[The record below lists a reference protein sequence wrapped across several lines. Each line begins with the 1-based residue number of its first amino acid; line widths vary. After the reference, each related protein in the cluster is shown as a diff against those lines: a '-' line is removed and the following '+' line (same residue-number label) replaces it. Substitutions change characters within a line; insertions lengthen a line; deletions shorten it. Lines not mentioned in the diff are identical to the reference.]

1 MNSRD
6 PLDEHLL
13 RLLDGRL
20 PAAER
25 QAIERRLAE
34 DPAARARLRTLAEE
48 AVLLGDVERMV
59 TTREAIEARP
69 PIAWRPAWIWPWA
82 AAALLVLGLAMT
94 GFWFLGGGPVL
105 ARVTKVTGASGVFGK
120 RGASEKALPAGLM
133 LRAGDMIETRACDS
147 WVELELRDGSRLTVA
162 GHSMLRLLQPSR
174 DSDRFSL
181 LRGTLWRSPSSNRV
195 TAPLVVETPASRVEA
210 GGSQFDLQ
218 ATSTETLLRVNAGRA
233 LLKHQLQQVPVEVPG
248 GSQVEVTLASPATP
262 VPHPQPSPVAAWS
275 CDFGDTTAILLGRRL
290 GSIRGTVIRMGAEPL
305 LWPLPDRAPILLHA
319 VSVSVLQS
327 LGRPVEL
334 KATTRIRFT
343 GRLQT
348 AKTVRFG
355 FSTQRMCGVF
365 SGKFEVDVTAA
376 QLGVVGE
383 PWTVELPVAAFRPLH
398 PELSPAPAGLELN
411 DIYALTVIDDAGLEL
426 NRIEV
431 LPFTSVPPTGRPSGT
446 RSAPAVASPRS
457 GASP

>member
-1 MNSRD
+1 MKSGD
-6 PLDEHLL
+6 ALDERLL
-13 RLLDGRL
+13 RLIDGRL

-25 QAIERRLAE
+25 HALEREVAE
-34 DPAARARLRTLAEE
+34 DPAVRTRLRTLAEE

-59 TTREAIEARP
+59 GTRVGVEARH
-69 PIAWRPAWIWPWA
+69 PIGWRPARVWPWA
-82 AAALLVLGLAMT
+82 AAALVVLGLGIA
-94 GFWFLGGGPVL
+94 GFGFRGGGPVL

-120 RGASEKALPAGLM
+120 RGAAEQALPAGVM

-147 WVELELRDGSRLTVA
+147 WVELELRDGSHLTVA
-162 GHSMLRLLQPSR
+162 GHSVLRLLQPGR

-181 LRGTLWRSPSSNRV
+181 LRGSLWRSPASNRV

-218 ATSTETLLRVNAGRA
+218 ATSTETILRVNTGSA
-233 LLKHQLQQVPVEVPG
+233 LLKHHLQEDPVQVPG
-248 GSQVEVTLASPATP
+248 GSQAEVSLASLAPP
-262 VPHPQPSPVAAWS
+262 VPRPQPAPVAAWA
-275 CDFGDTTAILLGRRL
+275 CDFDDGTSMLLGRRL
-290 GSIRGTVIRMGAEPL
+290 ASVTGAGVRMGAEPL
-305 LWPLPDRAPILLHA
+305 LWPLPDRPPILLYA

-334 KATTRIRFT
+334 KASTRIRFE

-355 FSTQRMCGVF
+355 FSTQRMRGVF

-376 QLGVVGE
+376 ELGVVGE
-383 PWTVELPVAAFRPLH
+383 AWTVELPVSAFRPLH
-398 PELSPAPAGLELN
+398 PELSPSPAGLELN
-411 DIYALTVIDDAGLEL
+411 DIYALTIVEDAGLEL

-431 LPFTSVPPTGRPSGT
+431 LP
-446 RSAPAVASPRS
+446 
-457 GASP
+457 